1 MRRSQLAAVL
11 SVLTAVCPAA
21 GHDYWIQP
29 ETFAPPL
36 NKAVAV
42 RVFVGDHFKSE
53 AERPFQKKPT
63 VRFQL
68 LSEKQTLDLA
78 ARGREGKTPMAE
90 ISCPQAGY
98 YWINLER
105 GPHFIKLDADKFN
118 HYLAEE
124 GLRAVLEQRRQAKE
138 DRLPGRERYRR
149 YLKCLLRGGGKG
161 DDAWKKV
168 LGHKLEIVPLA
179 DPGAVRPGGTL
190 KVRVLFEG
198 KPLAHVA
205 LFALHKQ
212 ADKVSEQKLT
222 TAADGT
228 ASVVVRGK
236 GVWLLRLVHMRRCAG
251 GADADWESFWSAWTF
266 AVE

>member
-1 MRRSQLAAVL
+1 MRRASLL
-11 SVLTAVCPAA
+11 SVLLLSVCRPAT

-29 ETFAPPL
+29 DTFAPAPD
-36 NKAVAV
+36 KSVAV

-53 AERPFQKKPT
+53 GERPFQKKPT

-68 LSEKQTLDLA
+68 LSANQTVDLA
-78 ARGREGKTPMAE
+78 ALGREDKTPMAE
-90 ISCPQAGY
+90 ITCPRAGS
-98 YWINLER
+98 YWIALER

-118 HYLAEE
+118 HYLTEE

-149 YLKCLLRGGGKG
+149 YLKCLLRAGGKG
-161 DDAWKKV
+161 DETWKKV

-198 KPLAHVA
+198 KPLANAA

-228 ASVVVRGK
+228 AKVAVRGR
-236 GVWLLRLVHMRRCAG
+236 GVWLLRLVHMRRCADCPG
-251 GADADWESFWSAWTF
+251 ADWESFWSALTF